1 MQDKTSPLHDVMYF
15 SRVQDGISVEVA
27 LQWCGDSFS
36 DTLVGFANSIRTGDG
51 GTHLDGLKAALTR
64 TVNTLGEQQSTT
76 DLMACV
82 RISPWL

>member
-1 MQDKTSPLHDVMYF
+1 MYF

-64 TVNTLGEQQSTT
+64 TVNTLGGWVGDRLRGE
-76 DLMACV
+76 ACV
-82 RISPWL
+82 HVA